1 MGRRGGRDEW
11 GGEGEGRGLSMFGR
25 ERGVKGFGVVCM
37 GVRFLESFGFGII
50 LLANQTVP
58 FSIPL

>member
-1 MGRRGGRDEW
+1 
-11 GGEGEGRGLSMFGR
+11 MFGG

-50 LLANQTVP
+50 LLPSQTVP